1 MHIEKFN
8 KVIFELIEECL
19 NYTSSKRLNSFIER
33 KNKLSTLSK
42 LTEKLNIEFY
52 LNKKEQNIFIELL
65 KYLNNCLSKRGSC
78 DYEMPK
84 DFSKCELDKINK
96 EFHYLNGDPEE
107 YNPNED
113 FSITFSFVILYYI
126 EKKYSI
132 YFNNLNLS
140 KNLNNF

>member
-1 MHIEKFN
+1 MHLEKFN

-19 NYTSSKRLNSFIER
+19 NYTSFKRLNSFIER
-33 KNKLSTLSK
+33 KNKLSQLSE

-65 KYLNNCLSKRGSC
+65 KYLNHCLSKRGSC

-84 DFSKCELDKINK
+84 DFSKFELDKINK
-96 EFHYLNGDPEE
+96 EFHNFNGDPEE

-140 KNLNNF
+140 KNLKDF